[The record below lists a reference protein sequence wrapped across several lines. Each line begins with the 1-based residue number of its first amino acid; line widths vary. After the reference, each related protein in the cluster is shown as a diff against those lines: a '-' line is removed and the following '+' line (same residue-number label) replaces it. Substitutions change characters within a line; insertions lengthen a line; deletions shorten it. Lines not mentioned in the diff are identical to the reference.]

1 MKILDTPIL
10 FEKDKINDEIRNSL
24 IPLGISN
31 SAEKIFLNININT
44 RFYKVISNLA
54 FCNTIIAIV
63 NITSKMTKS
72 SMLKII
78 VINNAITLYRT
89 FVHTKSF
96 EFHFRIA
103 SAMINSYTLYHNLYC
118 KISNLTKSVDVV
130 LIRHNENTGLSS
142 ITTKGDSRPSS
153 SINDESGESLV
164 DTTLSILRM
173 LLLNFI
179 SFLFDRKGKI
189 PA

>member
-1 MKILDTPIL
+1 MLSNRYNY
-10 FEKDKINDEIRNSL
+10 E
-24 IPLGISN
+24 LG
-31 SAEKIFLNININT
+31 L
-44 RFYKVISNLA
+44 
-54 FCNTIIAIV
+54 
-63 NITSKMTKS
+63 
-72 SMLKII
+72 
-78 VINNAITLYRT
+78 
-89 FVHTKSF
+89 
-96 EFHFRIA
+96 
-103 SAMINSYTLYHNLYC
+103 
-118 KISNLTKSVDVV
+118 
-130 LIRHNENTGLSS
+130 LSS

>member
-1 MKILDTPIL
+1 MH
-10 FEKDKINDEIRNSL
+10 
-24 IPLGISN
+24 
-31 SAEKIFLNININT
+31 
-44 RFYKVISNLA
+44 
-54 FCNTIIAIV
+54 
-63 NITSKMTKS
+63 
-72 SMLKII
+72 
-78 VINNAITLYRT
+78 INNKKKY
-89 FVHTKSF
+89 KNNSSSF
-96 EFHFRIA
+96 ELLFDR
-103 SAMINSYTLYHNLYC
+103 YC